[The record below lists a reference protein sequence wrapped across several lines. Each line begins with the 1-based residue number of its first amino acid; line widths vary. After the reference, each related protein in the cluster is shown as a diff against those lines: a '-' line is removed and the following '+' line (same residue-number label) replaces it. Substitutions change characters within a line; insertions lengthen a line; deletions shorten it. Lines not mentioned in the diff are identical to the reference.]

1 MLEFLKNLFAS
12 EPFIPHGHCYLWKS
26 ELVWLHIMSD
36 FFIALAY
43 YSIPIT
49 LVYFVRKRQDLPF
62 DWIFLLFGIFIIACG
77 TTHLMEIWTLWYPT
91 YWLAGFVK
99 SVTALASV
107 YTALELVPLV
117 PKALA
122 LPSPAQLEATNQELL
137 EQISKRKLAE
147 EALQIAN
154 KKLELRVEERTT
166 ELRNTNQRLQS
177 EIVERRQV
185 ESALRNALQKLS
197 FHVENSPLAVV
208 EWNHEFRLRHWSQKS
223 EQMFGWKSEEVFG
236 RLWQEWQFVFEE
248 DLETVSSQIAGL
260 VDGSTPSLVS
270 YNRNYTKDG
279 SVIDCEWYNSSL
291 LDEFGNLVSVLS
303 LVQDISDRKRT
314 EQALAE
320 SHSILHSVIE
330 GTTDSIF
337 MKDLQG
343 RYVTINSAGAKVIGK
358 PVEEIIGKDDL
369 EIFPSYIALPIMQND
384 RKLIAAEADQTYE
397 DIVPVIGELRTFL
410 STKTICR
417 NKQGNVIGVIGIAR
431 DITERKVAEQQIK
444 ELNQDLE
451 RRVVERTAQLKA
463 ANKELEAFSY
473 SVSHDLRTP
482 LRSIDGFSQVLLERY
497 AEQLDDK
504 GKHYLQRVR
513 AGSQRL
519 GELIDDLL
527 KLSRVTRAEMQ
538 CQMVDLTAMI
548 EAIAADLQ
556 HTQPERQVDFVIAPE
571 VFAQSDCRLLR
582 VALENL
588 LHNAWKF
595 TSKQLQ
601 PRIEFGTLPQRDGI
615 TAYFIRDN
623 GAGFDMTYANKL
635 FGAFQRLHTT
645 EEFPGTGV
653 GLATV
658 QRIIH
663 RHGGKIWAEGAVEQG
678 ATFYFSL

>member
-1 MLEFLKNLFAS
+1 M
-12 EPFIPHGHCYLWKS
+12 
-26 ELVWLHIMSD
+26 
-36 FFIALAY
+36 
-43 YSIPIT
+43 
-49 LVYFVRKRQDLPF
+49 
-62 DWIFLLFGIFIIACG
+62 
-77 TTHLMEIWTLWYPT
+77 
-91 YWLAGFVK
+91 
-99 SVTALASV
+99 
-107 YTALELVPLV
+107 
-117 PKALA
+117 
-122 LPSPAQLEATNQELL
+122 
-137 EQISKRKLAE
+137 
-147 EALQIAN
+147 
-154 KKLELRVEERTT
+154 
-166 ELRNTNQRLQS
+166 QS

-185 ESALRNALQKLS
+185 ELALRNALQKLS

-236 RLWQEWQFVFEE
+236 RLWQEWQFVFEK
-248 DLETVSSQIAGL
+248 DLETVSSHIAGL

-337 MKDLQG
+337 MKDLQS

-384 RKLIAAEADQTYE
+384 RNLIAAETDQTYE
-397 DIVPVIGELRTFL
+397 DIVPVMGELRTFL

-444 ELNQDLE
+444 QLNQDLE

-463 ANKELEAFSY
+463 ANKELEAFAY

-482 LRSIDGFSQVLLERY
+482 LRSIDGFSQALLERY

-504 GKHYLQRVR
+504 GKHYLRRVR

-527 KLSRVTRAEMQ
+527 KLSRVTRAEMEY
-538 CQMVDLTAMI
+538 QMVDLTAMV

-571 VFAQSDCRLLR
+571 LFAQSDSRLLQ

-595 TSKQLQ
+595 TSKQLH
-601 PRIEFGTLPQRDGI
+601 PRIEFGTLPQLDGI

-663 RHGGKIWAEGAVEQG
+663 RHGGKIWAEGVVEQG
-678 ATFYFSL
+678 ATCYFSL